1 MCHYVAREE
10 FCGLRHLRKPLL
22 TQGRVAE
29 AATLARRHSQAPHF
43 ARSLEWLLFTALE
56 FNADAALPLPAAAQP
71 LAPQWASP
79 AAPERRRRAN
89 VAGPLLLAAANLIRQ
104 FPQARLQS
112 TIVRSGC
119 RLGIGGSARST

>member
-1 MCHYVAREE
+1 M
-10 FCGLRHLRKPLL
+10 
-22 TQGRVAE
+22 QGRVAE

-79 AAPERRRRAN
+79 TAPERRRRAN

-104 FPQARLQS
+104 FPQARAP
-112 TIVRSGC
+112 VHDCVSGC
-119 RLGIGGSARST
+119 KLGMGGLC